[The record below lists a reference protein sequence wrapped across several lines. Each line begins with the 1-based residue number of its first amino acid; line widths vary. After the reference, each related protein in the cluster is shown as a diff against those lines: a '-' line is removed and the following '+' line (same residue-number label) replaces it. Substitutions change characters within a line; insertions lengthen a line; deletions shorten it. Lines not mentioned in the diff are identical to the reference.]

1 MSTLDTSR
9 LPRRRAL
16 TLALLAG
23 LACFG
28 SAHAEDDA
36 DTKPNTFDLGRVVVQ
51 AKRDAQPASG
61 ESAITREQL
70 DQLDRETVGDAVA
83 IAPGVNL
90 SHNSRNEAMVY
101 VRGFDPRQVPV
112 FLDGIPQYVPYDG
125 YIDFDRFTTFGLGE
139 IHVAKGAASLKHGS
153 VSKLV
158 LKNAESSTTYVEGTD
173 YTLDPISGELS
184 RIEGGSLPAE
194 ANVTAGYDYA
204 DVSLVDSTDVIGG
217 INESTGESEGLE
229 LIDSVF
235 PQFRLVP
242 GSILAPRFSEDPAVA
257 VVMAAKADGI
267 NGLFKAVALADIP
280 TEGEHGVKKYTD
292 VPAYKQ
298 NNNLS
303 DELLIVCWPK
313 VKLGDRVFGL
323 ATHLTGLIS
332 QTDADREGVPYASPS
347 NKRLEI
353 TSIGYP
359 DEKEGGWKEL
369 FLGLDK
375 CNYLN
380 GEGIYTAVN
389 WDGGMKSWGGRMSAY
404 PSNTDPKDCQDAI
417 RRFFNWYQSTFI
429 LTYFQK
435 VDNPLT
441 RRQIQT
447 ILKSE
452 QIRLDG
458 YAAREMILGGSI
470 SFDESDNPTTDL
482 IDGIARFHLRIT
494 PPPANREIDGIFE
507 FDTDNLSVLFS

>member
-1 MSTLDTSR
+1 MS
-9 LPRRRAL
+9 
-16 TLALLAG
+16 
-23 LACFG
+23 
-28 SAHAEDDA
+28 
-36 DTKPNTFDLGRVVVQ
+36 FD
-51 AKRDAQPASG
+51 
-61 ESAITREQL
+61 
-70 DQLDRETVGDAVA
+70 
-83 IAPGVNL
+83 
-90 SHNSRNEAMVY
+90 
-101 VRGFDPRQVPV
+101 
-112 FLDGIPQYVPYDG
+112 
-125 YIDFDRFTTFGLGE
+125 
-139 IHVAKGAASLKHGS
+139 AKGAASLKHGS

>member
-1 MSTLDTSR
+1 M
-9 LPRRRAL
+9 
-16 TLALLAG
+16 
-23 LACFG
+23 
-28 SAHAEDDA
+28 
-36 DTKPNTFDLGRVVVQ
+36 
-51 AKRDAQPASG
+51 
-61 ESAITREQL
+61 
-70 DQLDRETVGDAVA
+70 
-83 IAPGVNL
+83 
-90 SHNSRNEAMVY
+90 
-101 VRGFDPRQVPV
+101 
-112 FLDGIPQYVPYDG
+112 
-125 YIDFDRFTTFGLGE
+125 
-139 IHVAKGAASLKHGS
+139 
-153 VSKLV
+153 
-158 LKNAESSTTYVEGTD
+158 
-173 YTLDPISGELS
+173 
-184 RIEGGSLPAE
+184 
-194 ANVTAGYDYA
+194 
-204 DVSLVDSTDVIGG
+204 
-217 INESTGESEGLE
+217 
-229 LIDSVF
+229 
-235 PQFRLVP
+235 
-242 GSILAPRFSEDPAVA
+242 
-257 VVMAAKADGI
+257 
-267 NGLFKAVALADIP
+267 ALADIP

-323 ATHLTGLIS
+323 ATHIAGLIS
-332 QTDADREGVPYASPS
+332 QTDYDHDGVPYASPS

-359 DEKEGGWKEL
+359 DAKEEGGWREL
-369 FLGLDK
+369 FLGLEK

-389 WDGGMKSWGGRMSAY
+389 WDGGMKSWGGRMSCY

-417 RRFFNWYQSTFI
+417 RRFFNWYQDTFV

-458 YAAREMILGGSI
+458 YTAREMILGGSI
-470 SFDESDNPTTDL
+470 SFDESNNPTTDL
-482 IDGIARFHLRIT
+482 IDGIARFRLRIT

-507 FDTDNLSVLFS
+507 FDTDNLSALFS

>member
-1 MSTLDTSR
+1 MAFRHGVYTSELPTSILPARSVDSNVVFAVGTAAVDR
-9 LPRRRAL
+9 LEAGKPRYVNRLRMYYSYDEFVSEMGWDEENFNKYSLQELAYSHFAL
-16 TLALLAG
+16 YRGAPL
-23 LACFG
+23 
-28 SAHAEDDA
+28 
-36 DTKPNTFDLGRVVVQ
+36 VVCNV
-51 AKRDAQPASG
+51 
-61 ESAITREQL
+61 
-70 DQLDRETVGDAVA
+70 
-83 IAPGVNL
+83 
-90 SHNSRNEAMVY
+90 
-101 VRGFDPRQVPV
+101 FDPAVHKTSV
-112 FLDGIPQYVPYDG
+112 SSEAVS
-125 YIDFDRFTTFGLGE
+125 FD
-139 IHVAKGAASLKHGS
+139 AKGAASLKHGS
-153 VSKLV
+153 VSRLV

-359 DEKEGGWKEL
+359 DEKEEGGWKEL

-380 GEGIYTAVN
+380 GEGIYTSVN

>member
-1 MSTLDTSR
+1 MAFRHGVYTSELPTSILPARSVDSNVVFAVGTAAVDR
-9 LPRRRAL
+9 LEAGKPRYVNRLRMYYSYDEFVSEMGWDEENFNKYSLQELAYSHFAL
-16 TLALLAG
+16 YRGAPL
-23 LACFG
+23 
-28 SAHAEDDA
+28 
-36 DTKPNTFDLGRVVVQ
+36 VVCNV
-51 AKRDAQPASG
+51 
-61 ESAITREQL
+61 
-70 DQLDRETVGDAVA
+70 
-83 IAPGVNL
+83 
-90 SHNSRNEAMVY
+90 
-101 VRGFDPRQVPV
+101 FDPAVHKTSV
-112 FLDGIPQYVPYDG
+112 SSEAVS
-125 YIDFDRFTTFGLGE
+125 FD
-139 IHVAKGAASLKHGS
+139 AKGAASLKHGS

-292 VPAYKQ
+292 VPAYK
-298 NNNLS
+298 
-303 DELLIVCWPK
+303 
-313 VKLGDRVFGL
+313 
-323 ATHLTGLIS
+323 
-332 QTDADREGVPYASPS
+332 
-347 NKRLEI
+347 
-353 TSIGYP
+353 
-359 DEKEGGWKEL
+359 
-369 FLGLDK
+369 

-470 SFDESDNPTTDL
+470 SFDESDNPATDL

>member
-1 MSTLDTSR
+1 MYYSYDEFVSEMGWDEENFNKYSLQELAYSHF
-9 LPRRRAL
+9 AL
-16 TLALLAG
+16 YRGAPL
-23 LACFG
+23 
-28 SAHAEDDA
+28 
-36 DTKPNTFDLGRVVVQ
+36 VVCNV
-51 AKRDAQPASG
+51 
-61 ESAITREQL
+61 
-70 DQLDRETVGDAVA
+70 
-83 IAPGVNL
+83 
-90 SHNSRNEAMVY
+90 
-101 VRGFDPRQVPV
+101 FDPAVHKTSV
-112 FLDGIPQYVPYDG
+112 SSEAVS
-125 YIDFDRFTTFGLGE
+125 FD
-139 IHVAKGAASLKHGS
+139 AKGAASLKHGS
-153 VSKLV
+153 VSRLV

-235 PQFRLVP
+235 PQFRARAGQHPCPALFRRPRRGRGHGGEGGRHQRAVQGRGP
-242 GSILAPRFSEDPAVA
+242 RGHPDRRRARGQEVHGRPRLQAEQQPFGRAADRVLAQGEARGPRVRPRHAPHRA
-257 VVMAAKADGI
+257 H
-267 NGLFKAVALADIP
+267 LADRRRP
-280 TEGEHGVKKYTD
+280 GGR
-292 VPAYKQ
+292 PLRQ
-298 NNNLS
+298 
-303 DELLIVCWPK
+303 
-313 VKLGDRVFGL
+313 
-323 ATHLTGLIS
+323 
-332 QTDADREGVPYASPS
+332 PS

-359 DEKEGGWKEL
+359 DEKEEGGWKEL

-470 SFDESDNPTTDL
+470 SFDESDNPATDL
-482 IDGIARFHLRIT
+482 IDGIAVSTCGSPRRPPTARSTASLNST
-494 PPPANREIDGIFE
+494 P
-507 FDTDNLSVLFS
+507 TT

>member
-1 MSTLDTSR
+1 
-9 LPRRRAL
+9 
-16 TLALLAG
+16 
-23 LACFG
+23 
-28 SAHAEDDA
+28 
-36 DTKPNTFDLGRVVVQ
+36 
-51 AKRDAQPASG
+51 
-61 ESAITREQL
+61 
-70 DQLDRETVGDAVA
+70 
-83 IAPGVNL
+83 
-90 SHNSRNEAMVY
+90 
-101 VRGFDPRQVPV
+101 
-112 FLDGIPQYVPYDG
+112 
-125 YIDFDRFTTFGLGE
+125 
-139 IHVAKGAASLKHGS
+139 
-153 VSKLV
+153 
-158 LKNAESSTTYVEGTD
+158 
-173 YTLDPISGELS
+173 
-184 RIEGGSLPAE
+184 
-194 ANVTAGYDYA
+194 
-204 DVSLVDSTDVIGG
+204 
-217 INESTGESEGLE
+217 
-229 LIDSVF
+229 
-235 PQFRLVP
+235 
-242 GSILAPRFSEDPAVA
+242 
-257 VVMAAKADGI
+257 
-267 NGLFKAVALADIP
+267 
-280 TEGEHGVKKYTD
+280 
-292 VPAYKQ
+292 
-298 NNNLS
+298 S

-359 DEKEGGWKEL
+359 DEKEEGGWKEL

-470 SFDESDNPTTDL
+470 SFDESDNPATDL

>member
-1 MSTLDTSR
+1 MAFRHGVYASELPTSILPARSVDSNVVFAVGTAAVDR
-9 LPRRRAL
+9 LAAGKPRYVNRLRMYYSYDEFVSEMGWDEENFNKYSLQELAYSHFAL
-16 TLALLAG
+16 YRGAPLVV
-23 LACFG
+23 C
-28 SAHAEDDA
+28 
-36 DTKPNTFDLGRVVVQ
+36 NVFD
-51 AKRDAQPASG
+51 PAVHKTNVS
-61 ESAITREQL
+61 
-70 DQLDRETVGDAVA
+70 
-83 IAPGVNL
+83 
-90 SHNSRNEAMVY
+90 NEAVS
-101 VRGFDPRQVPV
+101 FD
-112 FLDGIPQYVPYDG
+112 
-125 YIDFDRFTTFGLGE
+125 
-139 IHVAKGAASLKHGS
+139 AKGAASLKHGG
-153 VSKLV
+153 VSALV
-158 LKNAESSTTYVEGTD
+158 LKNSESSTTYVEGTD
-173 YTLDPISGELS
+173 YTLNPITGALT
-184 RIEGGSLPAE
+184 RTEGGSLPSE
-194 ANVTAGYDYA
+194 ASATASYDHA
-204 DVSLVDSTDVIGG
+204 DVSLVDGSDVLGG
-217 INESTGESEGLE
+217 INEATGESEGLE
-229 LIDSVF
+229 LVDAVF

-242 GSILAPRFSEDPAVA
+242 GSILAPRFSEDPAVV

-292 VPAYKQ
+292 VPVYKQ

-359 DEKEGGWKEL
+359 DEKEEGGWKEL

-389 WDGGMKSWGGRMSAY
+389 WDGGMRSWGGRMSCY
-404 PSNTDPKDCQDAI
+404 PTNTDPKDCQDAI
-417 RRFFNWYQSTFI
+417 RRFMNWYQNTFI

-458 YAAREMILGGSI
+458 YTAREMILGGSI
-470 SFDESDNPTTDL
+470 SFDETDNPATDL

>member
-1 MSTLDTSR
+1 MAFRHGVYTSELPTGLLPARSVDSNVVFAVGTAAVDRLEAGRPRYVNRLRMYYSYDEFVSEMGWDEEHFNDYTLQELAYSHF
-9 LPRRRAL
+9 AL
-16 TLALLAG
+16 YRGAPLVVCNVFDPALHKTGVSGEAVAFDAKGLAKLAHGGVSALL
-23 LACFG
+23 L
-28 SAHAEDDA
+28 
-36 DTKPNTFDLGRVVVQ
+36 Q
-51 AKRDAQPASG
+51 
-61 ESAITREQL
+61 
-70 DQLDRETVGDAVA
+70 
-83 IAPGVNL
+83 
-90 SHNSRNEAMVY
+90 
-101 VRGFDPRQVPV
+101 
-112 FLDGIPQYVPYDG
+112 
-125 YIDFDRFTTFGLGE
+125 
-139 IHVAKGAASLKHGS
+139 
-153 VSKLV
+153 
-158 LKNAESSTTYVEGTD
+158 NAESSVTYVEGTD
-173 YTLDPISGELS
+173 YALNPITGELT

-194 ANVTAGYDYA
+194 ATATAAYDYA
-204 DVSLVDSTDVIGG
+204 DVSLVEAADVIGG
-217 INESTGESEGLE
+217 VDASTGESEGLE
-229 LIDSVF
+229 LVDGVF
-235 PQFRLVP
+235 PQFRMVP

-267 NGLFKAVALADIP
+267 NGLFRAVALADIP
-280 TEGEHGVKKYTD
+280 TDGERGVTKYAD

-313 VKLGDRVFGL
+313 VKLGDRTFGL
-323 ATHLTGLIS
+323 ATHLAGLIS

-359 DEKEGGWKEL
+359 DEKEEGGWKEL

-380 GEGIYTAVN
+380 GEGVYTAVN
-389 WDGGMKSWGGRMSAY
+389 WDGGMRSWGGRMSCY
-404 PSNTDPKDCQDAI
+404 PANTDPKDCQDAI
-417 RRFFNWYQSTFI
+417 RRFMNWYQNTFI

-470 SFDESDNPTTDL
+470 AFESPDNPATDL
-482 IDGIARFHLRIT
+482 VDGIARFHLRLT

-507 FDTDNLSVLFS
+507 FDTDNLSALFS

>member
-1 MSTLDTSR
+1 MAFRHGVYTSELPTSILPARSVDSNVVFAVGTAAVDR
-9 LPRRRAL
+9 LETGKPRYVNRLRMYYSYDEFVSEMGWDEENFNKYSLQELAYSHFAL
-16 TLALLAG
+16 YRGAPL
-23 LACFG
+23 
-28 SAHAEDDA
+28 
-36 DTKPNTFDLGRVVVQ
+36 VVCNV
-51 AKRDAQPASG
+51 
-61 ESAITREQL
+61 
-70 DQLDRETVGDAVA
+70 
-83 IAPGVNL
+83 
-90 SHNSRNEAMVY
+90 
-101 VRGFDPRQVPV
+101 FDPAVHKTSV
-112 FLDGIPQYVPYDG
+112 SSEAVS
-125 YIDFDRFTTFGLGE
+125 FD
-139 IHVAKGAASLKHGS
+139 AKGAASLKHGS

-359 DEKEGGWKEL
+359 DEKEEGGWKEL

-435 VDNPLT
+435 VDKPGNTRLIQSIVDSQNIIGNGYVARDYCAGYRTEFKSDENPITNL
-441 RRQIQT
+441 
-447 ILKSE
+447 
-452 QIRLDG
+452 LDG
-458 YAAREMILGGSI
+458 HLTVHTYLAPYIPAEYIENIREYDTEALEAALTGGG
-470 SFDESDNPTTDL
+470 E
-482 IDGIARFHLRIT
+482 
-494 PPPANREIDGIFE
+494 
-507 FDTDNLSVLFS
+507 